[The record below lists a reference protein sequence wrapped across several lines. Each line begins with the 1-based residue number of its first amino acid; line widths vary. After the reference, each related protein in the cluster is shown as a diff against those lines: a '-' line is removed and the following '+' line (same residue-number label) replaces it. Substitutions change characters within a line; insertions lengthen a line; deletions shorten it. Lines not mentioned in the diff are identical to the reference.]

1 MSEEILINAM
11 QQEIR
16 VALVEEGVLQEL
28 HIERADHRGIV
39 GNIYKGRVS
48 RVLPGMQAAFVDIG
62 LPRAAF
68 LHISDVVP
76 FAEGTLEPPTEITDN
91 ISDLVE
97 EQDELWVQITKD
109 PLGTKGARITTH
121 LSLPSRYLVYMPDL
135 GHIDLSQ
142 RITDE
147 AERTRLRDLLLA
159 QGVAA
164 NEGFIIRTNA
174 EGYQDIN
181 FNAEAVYLRKLWQK
195 VQEQMKQAKCG
206 DMVYQDLPLPVRCV
220 RDFSGLRIERV
231 RVDDQETYQ
240 QILNFVNEFMH
251 GSIAHIDYY
260 QEKKPIFDLYGIE
273 EEIKNALNPKVALK
287 SGGYLILEQT
297 ESMTT
302 IDVNT
307 GGFVGIRNLDETVF
321 KTNLEAAQTIAR
333 QLRLRNL
340 GGIIV
345 IDFIDM
351 HNEEHKQQVL
361 ATLEKM
367 LAHDSVKTS
376 ISQISD
382 LGLVEMTRKRTRDSL
397 ERLLCEPCAV
407 CSGRGAIKSA
417 QTVCYDIFRDI
428 RRQLGAYEGRQ
439 YMIIASQT
447 VIDRL
452 IDEES
457 DTMEALEAQLGSRIR
472 LQVEALYTQEQ
483 YDVVIL

>member
-1 MSEEILINAM
+1 MSEEILINVM
-11 QQEIR
+11 HQEIR
-16 VALVEEGVLQEL
+16 VALVEEGALQEL
-28 HIERADHRGIV
+28 HVERADHRGIV
-39 GNIYKGRVS
+39 GNIYKGRVT

-68 LHISDVVP
+68 LHISDVVA
-76 FAEGTLEPPTEITDN
+76 FAPNTLEAPVEITQN

-97 EQDELWVQITKD
+97 EQEELWVQITKD
-109 PLGTKGARITTH
+109 PLGSKGARITTH

-135 GHIDLSQ
+135 GRMDLSQ

-147 AERTRLRDLLLA
+147 AERERLRNLLLS
-159 QGVAA
+159 QGVSAD
-164 NEGFIIRTNA
+164 EGFIIRTNA
-174 EGYQDIN
+174 EGCQNII
-181 FNAEAVYLRKLWQK
+181 FNTEAIYLRKLWQK
-195 VQEQMKQAKCG
+195 VQEKMKDARCG
-206 DMVYQDLPLPVRCV
+206 DIAYQDLPLPVRCV
-220 RDFSGLRIERV
+220 RDFSGLRIDRV
-231 RVDDQETYQ
+231 RVDEQDTYE
-240 QILNFVNEFMH
+240 QIVTFVNEFMQ

-260 QEKKPIFDLYGIE
+260 QEEKPIFDLYGIE
-273 EEIKNALNPKVALK
+273 EEIKSALNPKVPLK
-287 SGGYLILEQT
+287 SGGYLIIEQT
-297 ESMTT
+297 EAMTT

-307 GGFVGIRNLDETVF
+307 GGFVGLRNLDETVF

-367 LAHDSVKTS
+367 LARDSVKTS
-376 ISQISD
+376 ISEISA

-397 ERLLCEPCAV
+397 ERLLCEACVV

-428 RRQLGAYEGRQ
+428 RRQLSAYEGRQ
-439 YMIIASQT
+439 YMIIAAQS

-457 DTMEALEAQLGSRIR
+457 ATMEELEAQLGSRIR

-483 YDVVIL
+483 YDVVML

>member
-1 MSEEILINAM
+1 MSEEILINVM

-39 GNIYKGRVS
+39 GNIYKGRVT

-76 FAEGTLEPPTEITDN
+76 FAQGTLEAPAEITDN
-91 ISDLVE
+91 ISDLVQ

-135 GHIDLSQ
+135 GRIDLSQ

-147 AERTRLRDLLLA
+147 TERARLRDLLLSH
-159 QGVAA
+159 GVVSD
-164 NEGFIIRTNA
+164 EGFIIRTNA
-174 EGYQDIN
+174 EGCQDIN
-181 FNAEAVYLRKLWQK
+181 FNAEAIYLRKLWQK
-195 VQEQMKQAKCG
+195 VQEQMKNAKCTE
-206 DMVYQDLPLPVRCV
+206 MAYQDLPLPVRCV
-220 RDFSGLRIERV
+220 RDFSGLRIERI
-231 RVDDQETYQ
+231 RVDEKETYD
-240 QILNFVNEFMH
+240 QIVSFVNEFMQ
-251 GSIAHIDYY
+251 GSIAHIEFY
-260 QEKKPIFDLYGIE
+260 QENKPIFDLYGIE
-273 EEIKNALNPKVALK
+273 EEIKNALNPKVPLK
-287 SGGYLILEQT
+287 SGGHLILEQT
-297 ESMTT
+297 EAMTT

-307 GGFVGIRNLDETVF
+307 GGFVGVRNLDETVF

-361 ATLEKM
+361 TTLEKM
-367 LAHDSVKTS
+367 LSRDSVKTS
-376 ISQISD
+376 ISEISA

-397 ERLLCEPCAV
+397 ERLLCETCIV

-428 RRQLGAYEGRQ
+428 RRQQSAYEGRQ
-439 YMIIASQT
+439 YMIIAAQS

-457 DTMEALEAQLGSRIR
+457 ATMEALEAKLGSRIR

-483 YDVVIL
+483 YDVVML

>member
-1 MSEEILINAM
+1 MSEEILINVM
-11 QQEIR
+11 RQEIR

-39 GNIYKGRVS
+39 GNIYKGRIT

-68 LHISDVVP
+68 LHISDIVP
-76 FAEGTLEPPTEITDN
+76 FASNTLEAPVEITEN
-91 ISDLVE
+91 ISDLVQ
-97 EQDELWVQITKD
+97 EQQELWVQITKD
-109 PLGTKGARITTH
+109 PLGSKGARITTH

-135 GHIDLSQ
+135 GRVDLSQ
-142 RITDE
+142 RIIDE
-147 AERTRLRDLLLA
+147 AERARLRDLLLS
-159 QGVAA
+159 QGVSAH
-164 NEGFIIRTNA
+164 EGFIIRTNA
-174 EGYQDIN
+174 EGCQDIN
-181 FNAEAVYLRKLWQK
+181 FNTEAIYLRKLWQK
-195 VQEQMKQAKCG
+195 VEEKMKTALCG
-206 DMVYQDLPLPVRCV
+206 EMAYQDLPLPVRCV

-231 RVDDQETYQ
+231 RVDEPDNYE
-240 QILNFVNEFMH
+240 QIANFVSEFMQ

-260 QEKKPIFDLYGIE
+260 QENKPIFDLYGIE
-273 EEIKNALNPKVALK
+273 EEIKNALNPKVPLK
-287 SGGYLILEQT
+287 SGGYLIMEQT
-297 ESMTT
+297 EAMTT

-307 GGFVGIRNLDETVF
+307 GGFVGVRNLDETVF

-361 ATLEKM
+361 TTLEKM
-367 LAHDSVKTS
+367 LARDSVKTS
-376 ISQISD
+376 ISEISA

-397 ERLLCEPCAV
+397 ERLLCESCAV

-428 RRQLGAYEGRQ
+428 RRQLSAYEGRQ
-439 YMIIASQT
+439 YMIIAAQS

-457 DTMEALEAQLGSRIR
+457 ATMEELEAQLGSRIR

-483 YDVVIL
+483 YDVVML

>member
-1 MSEEILINAM
+1 MSEEILINVM
-11 QQEIR
+11 PQETR
-16 VALVEEGVLQEL
+16 VAVIEEGVLQEL
-28 HIERADHRGIV
+28 HVERADHRGIV
-39 GNIYKGRVS
+39 GNIYKGRVT

-68 LHISDVVP
+68 LHISDIVP
-76 FAEGTLEPPTEITDN
+76 FVLGTLEPPAEIEEDITDR
-91 ISDLVE
+91 VQ
-97 EQDELWVQITKD
+97 EQQELWVQITKD
-109 PLGTKGARITTH
+109 PLGSKGARITTH

-135 GHIDLSQ
+135 GHMDLSQ

-147 AERTRLRDLLLA
+147 AERIRLRELLLS

-164 NEGFIIRTNA
+164 DEGFIIRTNA
-174 EGYQDIN
+174 EGCQNII
-181 FNAEAVYLRKLWQK
+181 FNTEAIYLRKLWLK
-195 VQEQMKQAKCG
+195 VQEKMKTAVQG
-206 DMVYQDLPLPVRCV
+206 EMVYQDLPLPVRCV
-220 RDFSGLRIERV
+220 RDFSGLRIDRV
-231 RVDDQETYQ
+231 RVDEKATYE
-240 QILNFVNEFMH
+240 QISQFVSEFMQ
-251 GSIAHIDYY
+251 GSIAHIEYY
-260 QEKKPIFDLYGIE
+260 QENKPIFDLYGIE
-273 EEIKNALNPKVALK
+273 EEIKNALNPKIPLK

-297 ESMTT
+297 EAMTT

-307 GGFVGIRNLDETVF
+307 GGFVGSRTLDETVF

-361 ATLEKM
+361 ATLAKM
-367 LAHDSVKTS
+367 LALDSVKTS
-376 ISQISD
+376 ISEISA

-397 ERLLCEPCAV
+397 ERILCEPCTV

-428 RRQLGAYEGRQ
+428 RRQMSAYEGRQ
-439 YMIIASQT
+439 YMIIAAQT

-452 IDEES
+452 LDEES
-457 DTMEALEAQLGSRIR
+457 ITMEALETQLGSRIR

-483 YDVVIL
+483 YDVVML

>member
-1 MSEEILINAM
+1 MSEEILINVM

-28 HIERADHRGIV
+28 QIERANHRGIV
-39 GNIYKGRVS
+39 GNIYKGRVT

-68 LHISDVVP
+68 LHISDIVP
-76 FAEGTLEPPTEITDN
+76 FAEGTLEAPTEITEN

-147 AERTRLRDLLLA
+147 HERTRLRDLLLT
-159 QGVAA
+159 QGVKQD
-164 NEGFIIRTNA
+164 EGFIIRTNA

-195 VQEQMKQAKCG
+195 VQERMKNAKCG
-206 DMVYQDLPLPVRCV
+206 DMAYQDLPLPVRCV

-231 RVDDQETYQ
+231 RIDDKDTYE
-240 QILNFVNEFMH
+240 QIISFVNEFMQD
-251 GSIAHIDYY
+251 SIAHIDFY
-260 QEKKPIFDLYGIE
+260 QEHKPIFDLYGIE
-273 EEIKNALNPKVALK
+273 DEIKNALNPKVPLK

-297 ESMTT
+297 EAMTT

-307 GGFVGIRNLDETVF
+307 GGFVGVRNLDETVF

-351 HNEEHKQQVL
+351 HTEEHKQQVL
-361 ATLEKM
+361 TTLEKM
-367 LAHDSVKTS
+367 LARDSVKTS
-376 ISQISD
+376 ISQISE

-397 ERLLCEPCAV
+397 ERLLCETCVV

-428 RRQLGAYEGRQ
+428 RRQLSAYEGRQ
-439 YMIIASQT
+439 YMIIAAET

-457 DTMEALEAQLGSRIR
+457 ATMEALEAQLGSRIR

>member
-1 MSEEILINAM
+1 MSEEILINVM

-39 GNIYKGRVS
+39 GNIYKGRIT

-68 LHISDVVP
+68 LHISDIVP
-76 FAEGTLEPPTEITDN
+76 FAPNMLEPPEEINQN
-91 ISDLVE
+91 ISDLVQ
-97 EQDELWVQITKD
+97 EQQELWVQITKD
-109 PLGTKGARITTH
+109 PLGSKGARITTH

-135 GHIDLSQ
+135 GRVDLSQ

-147 AERTRLRDLLLA
+147 AERERLRKLLLA
-159 QGVAA
+159 QGVSA

-174 EGYQDIN
+174 EGGQDLN
-181 FNAEAVYLRKLWQK
+181 FNTEAIYLRKQWQK
-195 VQEQMKQAKCG
+195 VQEQMKNRRCG
-206 DMVYQDLPLPVRCV
+206 DMAYQDLPLPVRCV

-231 RVDDQETYQ
+231 RVDEQQTYE
-240 QILNFVNEFMH
+240 QIVNFVNEFMQ

-260 QEKKPIFDLYGIE
+260 QENKPIFDLYGIE
-273 EEIKNALNPKVALK
+273 EEIKNALNAKVPLK
-287 SGGYLILEQT
+287 SGGYLIIEQT
-297 ESMTT
+297 EAMTT

-307 GGFVGIRNLDETVF
+307 GGFVGVRNLDETVF

-351 HNEEHKQQVL
+351 HNDDHKQQVL
-361 ATLEKM
+361 TTLEKM
-367 LAHDSVKTS
+367 LARDSVKTS
-376 ISQISD
+376 ISQISA

-397 ERLLCEPCAV
+397 ERLLCESCVV

-428 RRQLGAYEGRQ
+428 RRHISAYEGRQ
-439 YMIIASQT
+439 YMIIAAQS

-457 DTMEALEAQLGSRIR
+457 ETMEALEAQLGSRIR

-483 YDVVIL
+483 YDVVML